1 MIKHKNKLQKKKVKF
16 FIFFG
21 LGLIY
26 IYRERDIHTDFIH
39 RVFVAAAGFN
49 S

>member
-1 MIKHKNKLQKKKVKF
+1 MIKHKNKLQKKKKLNF
-16 FIFFG
+16 YIFRFR
-21 LGLIY
+21 LNIH
-26 IYRERDIHTDFIH
+26 RERDIHTDFIH